1 MGQVKPIHYDEAT
14 ISQLTRELAIAS
26 CIGALKG
33 AAIGITSALLLRT
46 FSPVYRNVRT
56 QVKVF
61 YHCAWISMGV
71 VVQADKQVI
80 SFQERYYR
88 DEMVRRARI
97 LDEAA
102 DRGIFLEEDAAAIS
116 TTSN

>member
-1 MGQVKPIHYDEAT
+1 
-14 ISQLTRELAIAS
+14 
-26 CIGALKG
+26 
-33 AAIGITSALLLRT
+33 
-46 FSPVYRNVRT
+46 
-56 QVKVF
+56 
-61 YHCAWISMGV
+61 MGV